1 MARRNRKQTP
11 YVEARWSD
19 ALEGFHVWV
28 EPSGEHREVTGNYCE
43 DRLPEIAAALLGTP
57 VEITRWIKADDEGGD
72 GFRYEPARP

>member
-28 EPSGEHREVTGNYCE
+28 ELRAST
-43 DRLPEIAAALLGTP
+43 
-57 VEITRWIKADDEGGD
+57 
-72 GFRYEPARP
+72 AR